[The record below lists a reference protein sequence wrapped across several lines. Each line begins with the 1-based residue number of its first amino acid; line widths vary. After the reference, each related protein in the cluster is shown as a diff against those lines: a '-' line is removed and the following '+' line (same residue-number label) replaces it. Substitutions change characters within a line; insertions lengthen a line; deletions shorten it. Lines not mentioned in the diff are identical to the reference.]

1 MLNRLEMLRIFC
13 TAAET
18 GSFKGAAAKLGTSPQ
33 AVTRAIQELEALQGE
48 LLFHRNT
55 RGIRITA
62 FGEQLARRAR
72 EGVQQIDVLFAQESA
87 PSEADLQGVVSL
99 TAPNAFGRHHL
110 MPILTRIAK
119 DHPQIAF
126 NLRFNDQR
134 LDVVDEK
141 IDIGLRMGFIRDNR
155 FVVRPVAK
163 MPFCV
168 VAAPELLARQGVP
181 SAIEDLDRFPLSAMH
196 DRTTGRL
203 WPWFFKAGQQLTPQR
218 PAFVCDDAEVECSA
232 LLAGI
237 AIGQVPGFMAMPH
250 IAAGRLVE
258 VLQRFAP
265 DPWDLYIYRPQR
277 TPTPARIRLVFDTLT
292 QALSV
297 DQIPEDKAR
306 WRDWT

>member
-62 FGEQLARRAR
+62 FGEQLASRAR
-72 EGVQQIDVLFAQESA
+72 AGVQHIDALFAQDNA
-87 PSEADLQGVVSL
+87 PSDADLQGVVSL

-110 MPILTRIAK
+110 MPILTGIAK
-119 DHPQIAF
+119 THPQISF

-163 MPFCV
+163 MPFCF
-168 VAAPELLARQGVP
+168 VAAPELLARCGAP
-181 SAIEDLDRFPLSAMH
+181 KSIEDLDRFPLSTMH

-203 WPWFFKAGQQLTPQR
+203 WPWFFRDGQQMTPQR
-218 PAFVCDDAEVECSA
+218 PAFVCDDAEAECSA

-237 AIGQVPGFMAMPH
+237 AIGQVPGFMAAPH
-250 IAAGRLVE
+250 IASGRLVE
-258 VLQRFAP
+258 ILQRFAP
-265 DPWDLYIYRPQR
+265 EPWDLYIYRPQR
-277 TPTPARIRLVFDTLT
+277 TPTPARIRLVFDALT
-292 QALSV
+292 EALST
-297 DQIPEDKAR
+297 DHFHEDKAR